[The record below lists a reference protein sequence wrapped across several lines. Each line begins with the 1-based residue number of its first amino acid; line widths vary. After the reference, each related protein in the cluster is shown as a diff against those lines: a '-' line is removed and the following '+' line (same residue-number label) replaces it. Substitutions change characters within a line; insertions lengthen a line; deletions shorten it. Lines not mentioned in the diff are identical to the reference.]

1 MLAEAKYNAQE
12 FSCLFGDCRGCVL
25 VALRYMRRISNINQP
40 LVLDCFQRNYCVLVR
55 SIYTGSAATS
65 GISFGH

>member
-1 MLAEAKYNAQE
+1 MLAAAEHYTQE
-12 FSCLFGDCRGCVL
+12 FSCLFSDCRGCVL

-55 SIYTGSAATS
+55 SIYTRSAPSS
-65 GISFGH
+65 GISIGY